1 MKYEFAKL
9 NTVIDVC
16 KLTVSC
22 LLTVHVCKL
31 TVSCI
36 RTNCS
41 TPQAYFNRVYTII
54 TLLDGLVCITLIPI
68 SESSLASQ
76 RTGFLFSAK
85 IFCWIWGF
93 LWSVLSILSVFMI
106 SVLSVSRLVLLLFPL
121 KILPPTLAR
130 LVPGIY
136 FLFISGLLSYL
147 LAAEYVFVYYDTRYV
162 FCTLSGLRERT
173 PDYLIQASD
182 LRNEHLIR
190 IIWICLTGLPFF
202 PITCSFVLSV
212 YCLRR
217 TQRRASR
224 RTNVSSSRRQVQ
236 AATTILIVTLLY
248 IVCNIPAFVVVLL
261 TVRWRYT
268 SSSTTV
274 RDMYESLYSYYDSNF
289 LFYYAW
295 FVACPVSIGM
305 NSLLN
310 PIVYYWRIAKFRKFI
325 ARDSTRSISMSA
337 SFSLGIRSLSRRSGM
352 KTARSKSRSSANG
365 SKEKSSKI

>member
-1 MKYEFAKL
+1 MEGSFS
-9 NTVIDVC
+9 DV
-16 KLTVSC
+16 
-22 LLTVHVCKL
+22 
-31 TVSCI
+31 
-36 RTNCS
+36 
-41 TPQAYFNRVYTII
+41 A
-54 TLLDGLVCITLIPI
+54 DTLIGVT
-68 SESSLASQ
+68 L
-76 RTGFLFSAK
+76 T
-85 IFCWIWGF
+85 
-93 LWSVLSILSVFMI
+93 
-106 SVLSVSRLVLLLFPL
+106 LVLIVGVPANIIALVYFSKQRNANPVQMEGSFSDVADTLIGVTLTLVLIVGVPANIIALVYFSKQRNANPVQ
-121 KILPPTLAR
+121 ILPPNLAR
-130 LVPGIY
+130 LVPGLY

-147 LAAEYVFVYYDTRYV
+147 LATEYVFVYYDVRYV

-173 PDYLIQASD
+173 PDYLIQAAD

-236 AATTILIVTLLY
+236 AATTILIVTLVY

-268 SSSTTV
+268 SSSTTI
-274 RDMYESLYSYYDSNF
+274 RTMYESLYSYYDSNF

-295 FVACPVSIGM
+295 FIACPVSIGM

-325 ARDSTRSISMSA
+325 ARDSSRSMSMSA
-337 SFSLGIRSLSRRSGM
+337 SFSLGIRSLSRRSGL
-352 KTARSKSRSSANG
+352 KTRNKSRSSANG
-365 SKEKSSKI
+365 SREKSSKI